1 MSYLPTTK
9 RLLDIIVSLT
19 LAIIFLP
26 IWLVVPFLIVL
37 TSQGPII
44 YRHKRVGK
52 NGKDFSMYKFRSMVV
67 DADYIL
73 HQKDKNLLKKF
84 KKMDWKL
91 EAKDDPRI
99 TPLGRI
105 LRALTIDEFPQ
116 LFNVLTGEMSMVGPR
131 AYLHTELIEQVKKYP
146 TTKSL
151 MPVVL
156 RTKPGIT
163 GLWQVS
169 GRNEVTFDKRVTL
182 DAEYVRHMSLWN
194 DIVILWKTP
203 KAMISK
209 W

>member
-26 IWLVVPFLIVL
+26 IWLIVPLLIVL

-151 MPVVL
+151 MSVVL
-156 RTKPGIT
+156 STKPGIT

-169 GRNEVTFDKRVTL
+169 GRNEVTFDKRVGL